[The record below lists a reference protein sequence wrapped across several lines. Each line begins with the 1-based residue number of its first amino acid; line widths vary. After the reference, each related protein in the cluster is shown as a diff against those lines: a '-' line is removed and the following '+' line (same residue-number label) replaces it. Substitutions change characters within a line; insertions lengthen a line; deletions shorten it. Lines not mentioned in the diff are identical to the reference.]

1 MAFIRSGG
9 VVISFA
15 EYSDFTARD
24 QRFFEVNEGL
34 TETQVEDLAEL
45 ATSRIL
51 QLIRATEWWR
61 SYYVRQTSGQTQAI
75 SASGTVIVP
84 TPNPNR
90 ILDRQQDFTDI
101 CVFMTFT
108 EYLLPKYADFSTQE
122 TSERQKMGYYDEK
135 FRKRFQELI
144 DTGDWYDFNGAGT
157 ISDSEKMPTRTN
169 LQRIR

>member
-9 VVISFA
+9 TVISFA
-15 EYSDFTARD
+15 EYIDFTERD

-45 ATSRIL
+45 ATARIL
-51 QLIRATEWWR
+51 QMIRATEWWK
-61 SYYVRQTSGQTQAI
+61 SYYVRQTGGTNLNI
-75 SASGTVIVP
+75 SSVGSILVP

-90 ILDRQQDFTDI
+90 ILDRVQDFTDL
-101 CVFMTFT
+101 CVFLTFS

-122 TSERQKMGYYDEK
+122 TSERQKMGYYDDK

-144 DTGDWYDFNGAGT
+144 DTGDWYDFNGTGT